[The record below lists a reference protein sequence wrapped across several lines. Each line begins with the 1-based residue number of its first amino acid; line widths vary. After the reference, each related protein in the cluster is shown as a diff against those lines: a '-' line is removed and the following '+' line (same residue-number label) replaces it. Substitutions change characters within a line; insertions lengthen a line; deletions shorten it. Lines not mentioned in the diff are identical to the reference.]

1 MPLLSALNIF
11 TPFGSVFIADFK
23 QLNFCGVRK
32 ILFSVSVS
40 AQSIRVNEK
49 TITGKVEG
57 NIDLRWTFDIPSP
70 NTTNIAAI
78 DLILGDEYNLDRLLF
93 KNITPILQ
101 PFGNKTF
108 GNRISA
114 SFLANIYTVRL
125 IDIKSNESSSFFLNA
140 TIERI
145 ASGNRSSLQVSAVI
159 DLMVENN
166 TEMSRG
172 KT

>member
-40 AQSIRVNEK
+40 AQSIGVSEK

-70 NTTNIAAI
+70 NTTTISAI

-108 GNRISA
+108 ENRISA
-114 SFLANIYTVRL
+114 SFSANIYTVRL
-125 IDIKSNESSSFFLNA
+125 IDLKSNESSSFFLHA
-140 TIERI
+140 TIEII

-166 TEMSRG
+166 TEKSRG